1 MTKPDDFSPVDELP
15 REIPSL
21 QPSDILVSATGG
33 TLDLVSSDGEILAQI
48 HVPPGRH
55 RASHFLDLV
64 ASGESLQVA
73 EGLATFQARSRLAV
87 TSYPDEINRQ
97 TDANPHFEPTY
108 ASEAER
114 RLRVLLFRK
123 REESTR
129 TERRS
134 AAQASL
140 ETMRKQAE
148 EKAEADKAEAAAK
161 AEAAEAA
168 AQAER
173 DKLAAAIAKASA
185 VGE

>member
-1 MTKPDDFSPVDELP
+1 MSKTPK
-15 REIPSL
+15 EIPAL
-21 QPSDILVSATGG
+21 QPADILVSAAGG
-33 TLDLVSSDGEILAQI
+33 TLDLVSSNGEILAQI
-48 HVPPGRH
+48 HVPAGRH
-55 RASHFLDLV
+55 RASHFLDL
-64 ASGESLQVA
+64 AGPGEALQVA
-73 EGLATFQARSRLAV
+73 EGLATFSPRSRLAV
-87 TSYPDEINRQ
+87 TSYPEEVNRQ

-108 ASEAER
+108 ATEAER

-129 TERRS
+129 TERRAS
-134 AAQASL
+134 AQASL

-173 DKLAAAIAKASA
+173 DKLAQAIAKAQA
-185 VGE
+185 VVE